1 MGFPMHKLI
10 YLVALALAA
19 CGGGGGS
26 VSNTNGTNQFAQ
38 PSIAA
43 TNCTLKTYNSTYPNS
58 YVGSNL
64 IPTPIDKFN
73 TSMMRGVGV
82 KDYYPS
88 DNNGCATWQEHT
100 RLLFNLTLDRLKAI
114 GTDTVEIYPAGK
126 VTDFSANKWVVE
138 DINWGI
144 PKSELTYFIKEAHRK
159 GLKVTLIWQFFPVDM
174 KGVWLNT
181 NNPTEA
187 DAIKFLRGWNDIM
200 IELAKFGAANNVD
213 NINVQWNAFSYP
225 THLYADTATKEFV
238 SIIDNV
244 RSLYNG
250 KIFMGWP
257 RFYDKRVIEKI
268 DAIVVPLGPSNW
280 TYIDDANISVSLL
293 KERYMDAITGIY
305 LDYSLNSGIDPR
317 NIPIIWDFNIQSRDK
332 ALSQGWIEDGFCV
345 DNGNNIVAFDST
357 SCLQKNYV
365 TDFSVQ
371 ALAIEGAFQAIKQ
384 QSYFKNYGVNF
395 STGYWHTDTIIASD
409 EGFPNLSQSIRGKP
423 AENIVKHWFQK

>member
-19 CGGGGGS
+19 CGGGGSGKNT
-26 VSNTNGTNQFAQ
+26 VDSNQTIQ
-38 PSIAA
+38 PAVA
-43 TNCTLKTYNSTYPNS
+43 TSNCTLKTYNSTYPNS

-64 IPTPIDKFN
+64 IPIPTDKFN
-73 TSMMRGVGV
+73 TSLMRGVGV

-100 RLLFNLTLDRLKAI
+100 RLLFNLTLDRLKTI

-144 PKSELTYFIKEAHRK
+144 PKSELTYFIQEAHRK

-181 NNPTEA
+181 SNPTET
-187 DAIKFLRGWNDIM
+187 DAIKFLRGWNEIM

-213 NINVQWNAFSYP
+213 NINVHWNAFSYP
-225 THLYADTATKEFV
+225 THLYAETATKEFV
-238 SIIDNV
+238 SLINNV
-244 RSLYNG
+244 RSVYNG

-257 RFYDKRVIEKI
+257 RFYDRRVIEKV

-293 KERYMDAITGIY
+293 KQRYMDAITGIY

-371 ALAIEGAFQAIKQ
+371 ALAIEGAFQAVKQ
-384 QSYFKNYGVNF
+384 QTYFKNYGVNF